1 MDLKD
6 RKKTRW
12 ERRFW
17 TSVQFAFEGIKH
29 VFKAERNFRVHV
41 LIAVIVLANAFYFRL
56 SALEWI
62 FILLSIFGV
71 FVLELINSAIER
83 VVDLI
88 VEDYHPLAKQ
98 AKDIGA
104 ATVLVYAVMTVII
117 GFIIFLPKI
126 IYLFK

>member
-1 MDLKD
+1 MGSKD
-6 RKKTRW
+6 RKTTRW
-12 ERRFW
+12 KRRFW
-17 TSVQFAFEGIKH
+17 TSVQFALEGINH

-41 LIAVIVLANAFYFRL
+41 LIAVIVLASAFYFRL
-56 SALEWI
+56 SSLEWI

-104 ATVLVYAVMTVII
+104 AAVLVYAVMTVII